1 MNTLICAGGSGL
13 RTLEAMLHLCAAGL
27 GPPKLRLLA
36 IDPDGANGNR
46 TRAIGLL
53 EKYRAA
59 QRRFA
64 GKLGTGLNL
73 FGTELDLLVTPGHQ
87 PELRNWSPVEG
98 SQKLSDLL
106 NFDGL
111 SATDTPTDVVKL
123 LFTRDELQMEL
134 DQGFRGHPAIG
145 AACMSLVTLHER
157 EQPWELLVQQIQG
170 DLAQPQGSR
179 VFLVGS
185 VFGGTGA
192 SAIHPIVR
200 FLRGV
205 PDAGHERLK
214 IGVGAIVPYF
224 RFAVAAADERLKHSE
239 MAAKS
244 ERFPL
249 ATQAAVQYYEHLRSN
264 GDWPFDVMYWVGD
277 SSPVPVDY
285 CPGGPDQKNPPHFVD
300 LLSAFSALEFF
311 RDPDARRGSC
321 YAGPRSDAAPELGDS
336 NLLDWPDLPLTDFQ
350 RSEVQKTLLR
360 LSLVGAMHSNFFS
373 ELFSGDDFDRRPYCI
388 PWYFKRFAL
397 TKSWFSTR
405 ENREDLTLLS
415 EFFDTYFFPWWW
427 DVLHNQTVRLLN
439 RAAFESDAGGRIKI
453 RLDHLANLLCPD
465 EPGAATLD
473 QIDTFFTETVKV
485 PKTLGGERGVAAYLG
500 LLAHAADAYIK
511 NQYRI
516 EE

>member
-13 RTLEAMLHLCAAGL
+13 RALEALLHLCAAGL
-27 GPPKLRLLA
+27 GPPSLRLLA

-46 TRAIGLL
+46 TRAVSLL

-64 GKLGTGLNL
+64 GKLGGGLKL
-73 FGTELDLLVTPGHQ
+73 FGTELDLLVIPGHQ

-98 SQKLSDLL
+98 SQKLAELL
-106 NFDGL
+106 NLDGL
-111 SATDTPTDVVKL
+111 SATDTPPDLVKL
-123 LFTRDELQMEL
+123 FFTRDELQMEL

-145 AACMSLVTLHER
+145 AACMSLVTLHKGD
-157 EQPWELLVQQIQG
+157 QPWELLVQQIQG
-170 DLAQPQGSR
+170 DVAQPHGSR

-200 FLRGV
+200 FLRDI
-205 PDAGHERLK
+205 PESGHERLK
-214 IGVGAIVPYF
+214 IGVAALVPYF
-224 RFAVAAADERLKHSE
+224 RFAAAASDASHLQHE

-277 SSPVPVDY
+277 SSPIPVDY
-285 CPGGPDQKNPPHFVD
+285 CAGGPDQKNPPHFVD
-300 LLSAFSALEFF
+300 LLAAFSALEFF
-311 RDPDARRGSC
+311 HDPDARRGSC

-336 NLLDWPDLPLTDFQ
+336 NLLEWEDLPLAYFQ
-350 RSEVQKTLLR
+350 RSEVQKSLLR
-360 LSLVGAMHSNFFS
+360 LCLVGAMHSNFFS
-373 ELFSGDDFDRRPYCI
+373 ELFDGDAIDRRPYCV

-397 TKSWFSTR
+397 TKDWFSTR
-405 ENREDLTLLS
+405 ENREDLKLLS
-415 EFFDTYFFPWWW
+415 DFFDTYFFPWWS
-427 DVLHNQTVRLLN
+427 DVLQNKTVRLLN
-439 RAAFESDAGGRIKI
+439 SAAFKVDGGGRTRT
-453 RLDHLANLLCPD
+453 RLDRLANFLWPD
-465 EPGAATLD
+465 EQGAATLD

-485 PKTLGGERGVAAYLG
+485 PKERGGESGVAAYLG
-500 LLAHAADAYIK
+500 LMAHAADEYIK
-511 NQYRI
+511 SQYRI